1 MGCACASGRGVGARR
16 IPTTV
21 VAQAG
26 GRPLA
31 RPFVSSPRRTRNQL
45 HQLQQLQQLQQYH
58 RPSGSVATQAI
69 FGVGAPEAILVG
81 VVALVLFGPKGLAQA
96 AKSLGQVVKSVAP
109 TLREL
114 TDISSDL
121 KSTIEDEIGLKEIR
135 DELESTLSPL
145 STSSSTSR
153 SGAKPRQA
161 ALEEDPDIEAKRAA
175 SMKAAWGASESEPE
189 DAGSAA
195 EAAPAAAAGAGA
207 GTSAVDGLSTE
218 ELERII
224 AARKASQG
232 DGTNEA

>member
-31 RPFVSSPRRTRNQL
+31 RPFVSSPRRTR
-45 HQLQQLQQLQQYH
+45 HQLQQLQQYH

-195 EAAPAAAAGAGA
+195 EAAPAAAAAAGA

>member
-31 RPFVSSPRRTRNQL
+31 RPFVSSPRRTR
-45 HQLQQLQQLQQYH
+45 HQLQQLQQLQYH

-145 STSSSTSR
+145 STSSSTSS

-195 EAAPAAAAGAGA
+195 EAAPAAAAGAG
-207 GTSAVDGLSTE
+207 TSAVDGLSTE

>member
-31 RPFVSSPRRTRNQL
+31 RPFVSSPRRTR

-58 RPSGSVATQAI
+58 QPSGSVATQAI

-145 STSSSTSR
+145 STSSSTSSSTSR

-195 EAAPAAAAGAGA
+195 EAAPAAGAGA